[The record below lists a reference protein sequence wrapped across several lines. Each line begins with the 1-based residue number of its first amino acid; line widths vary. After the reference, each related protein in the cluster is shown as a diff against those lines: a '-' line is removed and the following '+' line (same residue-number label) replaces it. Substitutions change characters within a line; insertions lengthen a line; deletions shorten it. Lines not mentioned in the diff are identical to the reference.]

1 MAMLNN
7 QRVDWYGIN
16 DDQQAWIKNDGL
28 GNHVPLGS
36 CQLLMV
42 ASMWC
47 AVEYRNRYCMDQLD
61 IFEAWRHFL
70 CIPLFQSMLQ
80 SILFLCSTNAN
91 PKSANKHPVYDYY
104 VTGQC
109 VTVLRLLHYV
119 CVHTEHI
126 FMTDWTIWTH
136 LRHTLN
142 RWIGYNYMIST
153 LTNDLISKYHFET
166 PTGLQHMLGTPQN
179 PQGWNPVFAYLC
191 LFSMANSMP
200 IIYIYVYIAI

>member
-1 MAMLNN
+1 MM
-7 QRVDWYGIN
+7 DWAIMFLL
-16 DDQQAWIKNDGL
+16 A
-28 GNHVPLGS
+28 PAS
-36 CQLLMV
+36 CLWLHR
-42 ASMWC
+42 C
-47 AVEYRNRYCMDQLD
+47 EYRNRYCMDQLV

-80 SILFLCSTNAN
+80 RILFLCSTNAN
-91 PKSANKHPVYDYY
+91 PKSADKHPVYDYY

-153 LTNDLISKYHFET
+153 LTNDLISINIILRHVKIAKHVMM
-166 PTGLQHMLGTPQN
+166 PPNGLQHVLGTHPKIRRV
-179 PQGWNPVFAYLC
+179 GTRCSHTFA
-191 LFSMANSMP
+191 FSPWP
-200 IIYIYVYIAI
+200 IVCQLYNYIN